1 METWIILQDCHL
13 RNEEKKKKKRRAGHK
28 VNRSLFPCS
37 CGRLK
42 HILQLI
48 WLPCDPLPRMH
59 TAARPTMHSFGES
72 VRLRPQ
78 SQPETSSQIAVGNNS
93 SACRL
98 QHLKLM
104 DIYYFCLGK
113 KSILPLMTPGV
124 LAQLFYVKIKDDLE
138 KFPMAPQ

>member
-1 METWIILQDCHL
+1 MIHYREGTQSKANYVQL
-13 RNEEKKKKKRRAGHK
+13 R
-28 VNRSLFPCS
+28 
-37 CGRLK
+37 
-42 HILQLI
+42 
-48 WLPCDPLPRMH
+48 
-59 TAARPTMHSFGES
+59 ES
-72 VRLRPQ
+72 VRLRRQ
-78 SQPETSSQIAVGNNS
+78 SLPETSAQIAVANNS

-104 DIYYFCLGK
+104 DIYYFCMEK